1 MTATIETML
10 ARSSIRAYTDE
21 KLTDEELVLLKK
33 AALSAPTAMN
43 RNDQRF
49 VFVTDGAVISK
60 VEQEVIAGV
69 KAKGDTVFLERILS
83 RGGKVAYDAPLL
95 VMIFGKP
102 SRYAGIDAGIA
113 VQNLALAAKSLE
125 LGSVILA
132 CRVSP
137 LKAPARQSFR
147 KNWVLSPNSVLK
159 SRLPSAIPPPRKP
172 LMSGMKA
179 ILSSC
184 KNEKE

>member
-43 RNDQRF
+43 RNDKRF

-69 KAKGDTVFLERILS
+69 KAKGDTVFLVRILS
-83 RGGKVAYDAPLL
+83 RGCKV
-95 VMIFGKP
+95 V
-102 SRYAGIDAGIA
+102 
-113 VQNLALAAKSLE
+113 
-125 LGSVILA
+125 
-132 CRVSP
+132 
-137 LKAPARQSFR
+137 
-147 KNWVLSPNSVLK
+147 
-159 SRLPSAIPPPRKP
+159 
-172 LMSGMKA
+172 
-179 ILSSC
+179 
-184 KNEKE
+184 

>member
-21 KLTDEELVLLKK
+21 KLTDEEIILLKK

-69 KAKGDTVFLERILS
+69 KAKDDTVFLERILS

-125 LGSVILA
+125 LGSVILGM
-132 CRVSP
+132 
-137 LKAPARQSFR
+137 
-147 KNWVLSPNSVLK
+147 
-159 SRLPSAIPPPRKP
+159 PSIAFEGPGAAELQKELGVEPEFGFEIAI
-172 LMSGMKA
+172 A
-179 ILSSC
+179 IGHSAT
-184 KNEKE
+184 EKTPHEWDESHIIEL

>member
-21 KLTDEELVLLKK
+21 KLTDDELILLKK

-95 VMIFGKP
+95 VIIFGKP

-113 VQNLALAAKSLE
+113 VQNLALAAKSLD
-125 LGSVILA
+125 LGSVILGM
-132 CRVSP
+132 
-137 LKAPARQSFR
+137 
-147 KNWVLSPNSVLK
+147 
-159 SRLPSAIPPPRKP
+159 PSIAFEGSGGAELQEKLGVEPEFGFEIAI
-172 LMSGMKA
+172 A
-179 ILSSC
+179 IGHSAT
-184 KNEKE
+184 EKTPHEWD

>member
-10 ARSSIRAYTDE
+10 TRSSIRAYTDE
-21 KLTDEELVLLKK
+21 KLTDDELILLKK

-95 VMIFGKP
+95 VIIFGKP
-102 SRYAGIDAGIA
+102 SRYAGIVPSQRGDG
-113 VQNLALAAKSLE
+113 
-125 LGSVILA
+125 
-132 CRVSP
+132 
-137 LKAPARQSFR
+137 FR
-147 KNWVLSPNSVLK
+147 HVLK
-159 SRLPSAIPPPRKP
+159 TVPERQGGEG
-172 LMSGMKA
+172 SGVFRV
-179 ILSSC
+179 
-184 KNEKE
+184 